1 MREKLRNLVAEMV
14 RGGVPLEMACREFE
28 RLFIQEVLAAHEGNH
43 SAAARELGI
52 HRNTLSKKLEAPPSR
67 LRRISLAS

>member
-14 RGGVPLEMACREFE
+14 RGGIPLEMAKREFE
-28 RLFIQEVLAAHEGNH
+28 RVYLEEVLATHDGNQ

-52 HRNTLSKKLEAPPSR
+52 HRNTLSRKLEPAPST
-67 LRRISLAS
+67 LRRASLAS